1 MRAQTSVYGIKSQQK
16 NNLPQFYEE
25 IISHFKAETC
35 LKPQSVILSGC
46 QTWSHSQGI
55 YENEYSPAEARE
67 RDSSEKV
74 NIKQITQ
81 RCLSATEMNLIT
93 IGWPGTQLTYR
104 TPWKPSP
111 WWDLLSMVTKGEER
125 KTEMRRVHCWHQLTS
140 AALLTGT
147 QYSHCG
153 VSMNLTHGGPVIL
166 VGGCEALI
174 NVNDNAE
181 DYYWFL
187 AVFIVCLQLFV
198 VGSNKKL
205 TSIVGW
211 SPLWERDV
219 MWSECDNI
227 HVHILKAGAVAHLA
241 ILIHRL
247 LREVTNVTLTFST
260 ITGFTES
267 PISTQRDLTLDGIT
281 HPSIL
286 NILNLQFFSWMCIF
300 LCIQGDATIHVQLI
314 TGQSLALILK
324 VQLLLTSS
332 DSSRLGSV
340 FPSLLRCDTVE
351 LHSSPRVKTLHCC
364 LIYSK
369 LNY

>member
-1 MRAQTSVYGIKSQQK
+1 MSTLQQK
-16 NNLPQFYEE
+16 P
-25 IISHFKAETC
+25 
-35 LKPQSVILSGC
+35 
-46 QTWSHSQGI
+46 
-55 YENEYSPAEARE
+55 E

-81 RCLSATEMNLIT
+81 REMPVSHGNEPHYHWLTWYTTNLSNTLET
-93 IGWPGTQLTYR
+93 IA
-104 TPWKPSP
+104 
-111 WWDLLSMVTKGEER
+111 MVRPFINGNQGRGEKNR
-125 KTEMRRVHCWHQLTS
+125 AMRRVHCWHQLTS
-140 AALLTGT
+140 AAAALLTGT

-153 VSMNLTHGGPVIL
+153 VSMNLTHGGPGIL
-166 VGGCEALI
+166 WGGCEALI

-247 LREVTNVTLTFST
+247 LREVTNVTFST

-281 HPSIL
+281 HPNIL

-300 LCIQGDATIHVQLI
+300 FMH
-314 TGQSLALILK
+314 
-324 VQLLLTSS
+324 
-332 DSSRLGSV
+332 
-340 FPSLLRCDTVE
+340 
-351 LHSSPRVKTLHCC
+351 PRGRHHPCSA
-364 LIYSK
+364 YH
-369 LNY
+369 

>member
-1 MRAQTSVYGIKSQQK
+1 MSTLQQK
-16 NNLPQFYEE
+16 P
-25 IISHFKAETC
+25 
-35 LKPQSVILSGC
+35 
-46 QTWSHSQGI
+46 
-55 YENEYSPAEARE
+55 E

-81 RCLSATEMNLIT
+81 REMPVSHGNEPHYHWLTWYTTNLSNTLET
-93 IGWPGTQLTYR
+93 IAMVRPFINGNQGW
-104 TPWKPSP
+104 
-111 WWDLLSMVTKGEER
+111 GEKNR
-125 KTEMRRVHCWHQLTS
+125 AMRRVHCWHQ
-140 AALLTGT
+140 LTGT

-153 VSMNLTHGGPVIL
+153 VSMNLTHGGPGIL
-166 VGGCEALI
+166 GGGCEALI

-187 AVFIVCLQLFV
+187 AVFTVCLQLFV

-247 LREVTNVTLTFST
+247 LCEVTNVTLTFST

-281 HPSIL
+281 HPNIL
-286 NILNLQFFSWMCIF
+286 NILNFFLGCVFFYASKGTPPSMF
-300 LCIQGDATIHVQLI
+300 SLSLANP
-314 TGQSLALILK
+314 LALILK

-332 DSSRLGSV
+332 DSSRLGSI
-340 FPSLLRCDTVE
+340 FPSLLRCVTVE
-351 LHSSPRVKTLHCC
+351 LHSSPRVKTLHYG
-364 LIYSK
+364 LIYSI
-369 LNY
+369 LDY

>member
-1 MRAQTSVYGIKSQQK
+1 
-16 NNLPQFYEE
+16 
-25 IISHFKAETC
+25 
-35 LKPQSVILSGC
+35 
-46 QTWSHSQGI
+46 
-55 YENEYSPAEARE
+55 
-67 RDSSEKV
+67 
-74 NIKQITQ
+74 
-81 RCLSATEMNLIT
+81 
-93 IGWPGTQLTYR
+93 
-104 TPWKPSP
+104 
-111 WWDLLSMVTKGEER
+111 
-125 KTEMRRVHCWHQLTS
+125 
-140 AALLTGT
+140 
-147 QYSHCG
+147 
-153 VSMNLTHGGPVIL
+153 
-166 VGGCEALI
+166 
-174 NVNDNAE
+174 
-181 DYYWFL
+181 
-187 AVFIVCLQLFV
+187 
-198 VGSNKKL
+198 
-205 TSIVGW
+205 
-211 SPLWERDV
+211 